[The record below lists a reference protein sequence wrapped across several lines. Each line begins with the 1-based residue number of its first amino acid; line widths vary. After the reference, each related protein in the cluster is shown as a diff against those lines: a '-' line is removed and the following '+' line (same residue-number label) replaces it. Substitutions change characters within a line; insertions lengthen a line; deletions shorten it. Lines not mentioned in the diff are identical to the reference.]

1 MCPHVSC
8 VRAMMGDGNMIT
20 LSQLTPAEL
29 RQQIR
34 NNQLIQPTAGMA
46 NGYAQA
52 NLAILPKQQ
61 AFDFLLFCQRNPKSC
76 PLLDVTDVGSPVP
89 KFAAPSG
96 DIRTD
101 IPKYRIYENGE
112 LVKEVTDITDYW
124 TEDMVAFLIGCS
136 FTFEHALLNN
146 DIPVRHIEENCNVP
160 MYKTNI
166 PCTEAGIFH
175 GSTVVSMRP
184 IPQQDVVRAA
194 QVTSRFPAVH
204 GGPVHI
210 GDPAAI
216 GIQDLHSPDFG
227 DAVSIKEGEVP
238 VFWAC
243 GVTPQAVAMATK
255 PSIMITHA
263 PGHMFITDIRDEKLG
278 VL

>member
-1 MCPHVSC
+1 
-8 VRAMMGDGNMIT
+8 MID
-20 LSQLTPAEL
+20 LSQATPAQL
-29 RQQIR
+29 REMIR
-34 NNQLIQPTAGMA
+34 NNELIKPTAGMA

-52 NLAILPKQQ
+52 NLAILKKEH

-76 PLLDVTDVGSPVP
+76 PLLDVTEIGSPIP
-89 KFAAPSG
+89 KFAAQSG

-101 IPKYRIYENGE
+101 IPKYRIYKYGE
-112 LVKEVTDITDYW
+112 LVEEVTDISDYW
-124 TEDMVAFLIGCS
+124 ENDMVGFLIGCS

-146 DIPVRHIEENCNVP
+146 DISIRHIEEDCNVP

-166 PCTEAGIFH
+166 SCIEAGIFH
-175 GSTVVSMRP
+175 GKMVASMRP
-184 IPQQDVVRAA
+184 IPQKDVVRAA

-204 GGPVHI
+204 GGPIHI
-210 GDPAAI
+210 GDPEAI
-216 GIQDLHSPDFG
+216 GVSCIDEPDFG
-227 DAVSIKEGEVP
+227 DAVTIREGEVP

-243 GVTPQAVAMATK
+243 GVTPQSIAMETK
-255 PSIMITHA
+255 PAIMITHA

>member
-1 MCPHVSC
+1 
-8 VRAMMGDGNMIT
+8 MIN
-20 LSQLTPAEL
+20 LSQATPAEL
-29 RQQIR
+29 RAMIR
-34 NNQLIQPTAGMA
+34 NNELIKPTAGMA

-52 NLAILPKQQ
+52 NLAILKKEH

-76 PLLDVTDVGSPVP
+76 PLLDVTEIGSPIP
-89 KFAAPSG
+89 KFAAQSG

-101 IPKYRIYENGE
+101 IPKYRIYKYGE
-112 LVKEVTDITDYW
+112 LMEEVTDISDYW
-124 TEDMVAFLIGCS
+124 EDDMVGFLIGCS

-146 DIPVRHIEENCNVP
+146 DIPIRHIEEDCNVP

-166 PCTEAGIFH
+166 SCIEAGIFH
-175 GSTVVSMRP
+175 GKMVASMRP

-204 GGPVHI
+204 GGPIHI
-210 GDPAAI
+210 GDPGAI
-216 GIQDLHSPDFG
+216 GVSNIQQPDFG
-227 DAVSIKEGEVP
+227 DAVTIREGEVP

-243 GVTPQAVAMATK
+243 GVTPQSIAMETK
-255 PSIMITHA
+255 PAIMITHA

>member
-1 MCPHVSC
+1 
-8 VRAMMGDGNMIT
+8 MIN
-20 LSQLTPAEL
+20 LSQATPAEL
-29 RQQIR
+29 RAMIR
-34 NNQLIQPTAGMA
+34 NNELIKPTAGMA

-52 NLAILPKQQ
+52 NLAILKKEH

-76 PLLDVTDVGSPVP
+76 PLLDVTEIGSPIP
-89 KFAAPSG
+89 KFAAQSG

-101 IPKYRIYENGE
+101 IPKYRIYKYGE
-112 LVKEVTDITDYW
+112 LVEEVTDISDYW
-124 TEDMVAFLIGCS
+124 EDDMVGFLIGCS

-146 DIPVRHIEENCNVP
+146 DISIRHIEEDCNVP

-166 PCTEAGIFH
+166 SCIEAGIFH
-175 GSTVVSMRP
+175 GKMVASMRP

-204 GGPVHI
+204 GGPIHI
-210 GDPAAI
+210 GDPEAI
-216 GIQDLHSPDFG
+216 GVSSIQQPDFG
-227 DAVSIKEGEVP
+227 DAVTIREGEVP

-243 GVTPQAVAMATK
+243 GVTPQSIAMETK
-255 PSIMITHA
+255 PAIMITHA

>member
-1 MCPHVSC
+1 
-8 VRAMMGDGNMIT
+8 MID
-20 LSQLTPAEL
+20 LSQATPAEL
-29 RQQIR
+29 RAMIR
-34 NNQLIQPTAGMA
+34 NNELIKPTAGMA

-52 NLAILPKQQ
+52 NLAILKKEH

-76 PLLDVTDVGSPVP
+76 PLLDVTEIGSPIP
-89 KFAAPSG
+89 KFAAQSG

-101 IPKYRIYENGE
+101 IPKYRIYKYGE
-112 LVKEVTDITDYW
+112 LMEEVTDISDYW
-124 TEDMVAFLIGCS
+124 EDDMVGFLIGCS

-146 DIPVRHIEENCNVP
+146 DISIRHIEENCNVP

-166 PCTEAGIFH
+166 SCVEAGIFH
-175 GSTVVSMRP
+175 GKMVASMRP
-184 IPQQDVVRAA
+184 IPQKDVVRAA

-204 GGPVHI
+204 GGPIHI
-210 GDPAAI
+210 GDPEAI
-216 GIQDLHSPDFG
+216 GVSNIQQPDFG
-227 DAVSIKEGEVP
+227 DAVTIREGEMP

-243 GVTPQAVAMATK
+243 GVTPQSIAMETK
-255 PSIMITHA
+255 PAIMITHA

>member
-1 MCPHVSC
+1 
-8 VRAMMGDGNMIT
+8 MIN
-20 LSQLTPAEL
+20 LSQATPAEL
-29 RQQIR
+29 RAMIR
-34 NNQLIQPTAGMA
+34 NNELIKPTAGMA

-52 NLAILPKQQ
+52 NLAILKKEH

-76 PLLDVTDVGSPVP
+76 PLLDVTEIGSPIP
-89 KFAAPSG
+89 KFAAQSG

-101 IPKYRIYENGE
+101 IPKYRIYKYGE
-112 LVKEVTDITDYW
+112 LVEEVTDISDYW
-124 TEDMVAFLIGCS
+124 EDDMVGFLIGCS

-146 DIPVRHIEENCNVP
+146 DIAIRHIEEDCNVP

-166 PCTEAGIFH
+166 SCIEAGIFH
-175 GSTVVSMRP
+175 GKMVASMRP

-204 GGPVHI
+204 GGPIHI
-210 GDPAAI
+210 GDPGAI
-216 GIQDLHSPDFG
+216 GVSNIQQPDFG
-227 DAVSIKEGEVP
+227 DAVTIREGEVP

-243 GVTPQAVAMATK
+243 GVTPQSIAMETK
-255 PSIMITHA
+255 PAIMITHA